1 MLKMTFQLCS
11 MRYSA
16 SMSLAQDS
24 DLPTL
29 DTRFIAFASQNRRLL
44 QHYCLQI
51 SSSYGNVNDNR

>member
-1 MLKMTFQLCS
+1 
-11 MRYSA
+11 
-16 SMSLAQDS
+16 MSLAQDS

-29 DTRFIAFASQNRRLL
+29 DTHFIAFASHNTRLL